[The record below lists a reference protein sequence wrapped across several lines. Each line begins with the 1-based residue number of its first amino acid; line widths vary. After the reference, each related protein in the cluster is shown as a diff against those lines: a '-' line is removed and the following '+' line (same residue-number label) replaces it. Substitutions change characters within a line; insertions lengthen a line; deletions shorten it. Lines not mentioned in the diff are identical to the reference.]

1 MSIHK
6 SILLIVLIISNKL
19 TFSQHKKVENKRIP
33 NTTNEVKY
41 DSMNFK
47 SHETGKIMEAKFL
60 KSEIKTDKEIEQK
73 SFIIERTSNIKI
85 NVVNNPS
92 KP

>member
-1 MSIHK
+1 M
-6 SILLIVLIISNKL
+6 VLIISHKL
-19 TFSQHKKVENKRIP
+19 VFSQNKKVDTKRNP
-33 NTTNEVKY
+33 NLSKEIKY
-41 DSMNFK
+41 DSMNIK
-47 SHETGKIMEAKFL
+47 LHEAGKIMESKFL

-92 KP
+92 KS